1 MDTQGTLPNTLE
13 DIIVT
18 TLRFIEY
25 EKLKNTQQHP
35 YHAEAKQ
42 LTIQRYIHIVLLYK
56 ANMHF
61 IKVNTTWVR
70 HMNQASKSI

>member
-42 LTIQRYIHIVLLYK
+42 LTIQRYIQEKI
-56 ANMHF
+56 
-61 IKVNTTWVR
+61 
-70 HMNQASKSI
+70 